1 MSAAWPARVFPVLR
15 SLATAERRHIIKQ
28 PIRPCRARRGRHH
41 LKTFALFILFR
52 IVSTAM
58 QASPGVMAALQEGRA
73 LYEQGRYDE
82 AIALLEAAA
91 GPGKGN
97 PAYHHLLAQSYGRAA
112 QNANWFRA
120 MGLAK
125 KTLAQLEIAV
135 SLDPD
140 NLQYLDDLKDYY
152 RDAPGFLGGDGDKA
166 REIEALIKKIT
177 LERDQSGAALAKSK

>member
-1 MSAAWPARVFPVLR
+1 MARAGFPCFTQPGSSR
-15 SLATAERRHIIKQ
+15 APTHIKQ

-41 LKTFALFILFR
+41 LKTFALFILCC

-58 QASPGVMAALQEGRA
+58 QASPGVVATLQEGRA
-73 LYEQGRYDE
+73 FYEQGRYDE

-91 GPGKGN
+91 GPGAGN
-97 PAYHHLLAQSYGRAA
+97 PVYHHLLAQSYGRAA
-112 QNANWFRA
+112 ENANWLKA

-135 SLDPD
+135 SLEPD

-152 RDAPGFLGGDGDKA
+152 RDAPGFLGGDRDKA
-166 REIEALIKKIT
+166 REIEALIKKIA
-177 LERDQSGAALAKSK
+177 LEQDQSGAALAKSK

>member
-1 MSAAWPARVFPVLR
+1 MSAAWPARVFPVLL
-15 SLATAERRHIIKQ
+15 SLTTAQHRDT
-28 PIRPCRARRGRHH
+28 IRPCRAGRHH
-41 LKTFALFILFR
+41 LKTFALFILFC
-52 IVSTAM
+52 IVSTTM
-58 QASPGVMAALQEGRA
+58 QASPEVMAALQEGRA

-91 GPGKGN
+91 GPGAGN

-112 QNANWFRA
+112 ENANWFRA

-152 RDAPGFLGGDGDKA
+152 RDAPGFLGGDRKKA

-177 LERDQSGAALAKSK
+177 LEQDQGGAALAKSK